1 MKRILNIATAVALFI
16 GVSTT
21 ANAQSV
27 EDNYPY
33 NFVTVQG
40 GAQMTLTHYK
50 LTDLINPQVAISAG
64 RYFNSKVGARLHVQ
78 GWEINGGFKADRFP
92 FLAEDTKY
100 KFKAITGDIDLLM
113 NMTNI
118 INPNRVNDAFDWVLL
133 AGFGVNYGW
142 DFDEFN
148 AITGMRNPAAGEPDP
163 TGVPGNRGGYCYYT
177 GPITCQKNH
186 ATFNGRLGTQFNYNI
201 SKSLAVGLELD
212 ANYKNDE
219 FNLKRN
225 YDPDWQISAL
235 LGLTFKFGG
244 PKKAKYVDVVET
256 YYVDEPYTETIQKQ
270 RPVETVQVS
279 NIEKVVYYTI
289 NVSDVEKGQGVDA
302 AIKEVADLIK
312 TDPNAKIIV
321 TGYADKET
329 GTPEIN
335 ERLSKERAEGVVSKL
350 VNEHGINA
358 ANITTQWK
366 GDTVQP
372 FAENDKNRCV
382 IVKGEGNFK
391 VTKYE
396 TYEEKVEKTRQ
407 VEKTRTVQVE
417 KK

>member
-1 MKRILNIATAVALFI
+1 VAL
-16 GVSTT
+16 
-21 ANAQSV
+21 
-27 EDNYPY
+27 
-33 NFVTVQG
+33 
-40 GAQMTLTHYK
+40 
-50 LTDLINPQVAISAG
+50 
-64 RYFNSKVGARLHVQ
+64 
-78 GWEINGGFKADRFP
+78 
-92 FLAEDTKY
+92 
-100 KFKAITGDIDLLM
+100 
-113 NMTNI
+113 
-118 INPNRVNDAFDWVLL
+118 
-133 AGFGVNYGW
+133 
-142 DFDEFN
+142 
-148 AITGMRNPAAGEPDP
+148 
-163 TGVPGNRGGYCYYT
+163 
-177 GPITCQKNH
+177 
-186 ATFNGRLGTQFNYNI
+186 
-201 SKSLAVGLELD
+201 GLEID

-225 YDPDWQISAL
+225 YDPDWQLSAL

-329 GTPEIN
+329 GTSEIN

-358 ANITTQWK
+358 ANITAQWK

>member
-1 MKRILNIATAVALFI
+1 MKRILNIATAVALLF

-33 NFVTVQG
+33 NFITLQG
-40 GAQMTLTHYK
+40 GAQVTLTHYS
-50 LTDLINPQVAISAG
+50 LSDLITPQAAVSFG

-78 GWEINGGFKADRFP
+78 GWEAKGGFEQKRFP
-92 FLAEDTKY
+92 FLTEDRDY

-118 INPNRVNDAFDWVLL
+118 INPNRINDTFDWVLL
-133 AGFGVNYGW
+133 AGFGVNYAW

-148 AITGMRNPAAGEPDP
+148 NLLPLTND
-163 TGVPGNRGGYCYYT
+163 NNFYH
-177 GPITCQKNH
+177 GPVMCDSKH
-186 ATFNGRLGTQFNYNI
+186 STFNGRLGTQFNFNL
-201 SKSLAVGLELD
+201 SRCVALGLEID

-225 YDPDWQISAL
+225 YDPDWQLSAL